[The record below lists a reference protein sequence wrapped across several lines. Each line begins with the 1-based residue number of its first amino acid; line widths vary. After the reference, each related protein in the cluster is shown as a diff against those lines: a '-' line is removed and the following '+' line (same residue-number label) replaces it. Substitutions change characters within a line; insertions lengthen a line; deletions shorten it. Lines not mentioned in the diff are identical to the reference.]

1 MRQTRRQ
8 NEYKRAQG
16 AQRTAL
22 PFTRIDA
29 PVGGWNTRDSEDNL
43 PPTDALELD
52 NWWPDIGEIRTRP
65 GYTEHCYTGDAT
77 TGADLVL
84 NGGFETAGG
93 GGADVFADWVE
104 SNTNGTVSQATAYV
118 KAGTYSCALSI
129 KTNTGGSFAQVEQ
142 TIAVTAVTPYA
153 LKFWWFV
160 HDRLGTMRDG
170 VQYRVWDA
178 TNSAV
183 IKDWEIFKYTSE
195 DFTEE
200 IASFT
205 TPTGCISIEIEFK
218 TADASD
224 SSIISYVDAVTLFE
238 TAAIPGTIET
248 LAEYISGSNRQL
260 IAIDGEEAFNV
271 SSSTPVHLSGSIA
284 AFTNARFQWVNFDGK
299 MGMVNGAEELVWD
312 GTNLTT
318 YAAYAPGTIALTGV
332 TNPIGVNVFKN
343 RVWYWEAASQDVWYT
358 ALNALGGACTE
369 FPLSRVGQFGGNLIL
384 METWTRDGG
393 SGPDDFAVF
402 VMSSGEAI
410 VYQGSYPGA
419 AGDWALVGIYN
430 IGEPLGYRSAVKFG
444 GDLYIITKLDVV
456 RMSEVIQGVE
466 ARQMETK
473 IVPSHRTAVS
483 LYEQNWGWEA
493 IIYSRGHMAIF
504 NIPTSENVSMEQH
517 VQNTIT
523 GAWARFKGIVANTW
537 QMYDGDMYIG
547 SNDGLV
553 YKFDDGEE
561 DNADS
566 IESTLQTAW
575 MPIGGTGG
583 NKLFKAVRES
593 YKTNADV
600 TINNVFATDFR
611 AFAAQNFPVAVDD
624 AASYWS
630 ILPSTTPVSP
640 WDTSAWTGE
649 DTIYNEWEIIGTFGE
664 RVSMRKRLNTKQRV
678 TLLGSDWLVEPG
690 DRL

>member
-1 MRQTRRQ
+1 MKQTRRR
-8 NEYKRAQG
+8 NKHMRAQG
-16 AQRTAL
+16 GQRTAL

-65 GYTEHCYTGDAT
+65 GYTEHCYTGDAL
-77 TGADLVL
+77 TGSDLVL

-93 GGADVFADWVE
+93 GGADVFANWVE
-104 SNTNGTVSQATAYV
+104 SNNNGTIAQSSSYA
-118 KAGTYSCALSI
+118 KAGTYSCRLSI
-129 KTNTGGSFAQVEQ
+129 KTNVGGSYAQVEQ
-142 TIAVTAVTPYA
+142 AIAVTEETPYI

-160 HDRLGTMRDG
+160 EDRYSTMKDG
-170 VQYRVWDA
+170 IKYRIWDA
-178 TNSAV
+178 IGSAV
-183 IKDWEIFKYTSE
+183 IKDWESFNYISE

-200 IASFT
+200 VAAFE
-205 TPTGCISIEIEFK
+205 TPTGCTSIEIEFK
-218 TADASD
+218 TADVTD
-224 SSIISYVDAVTLFE
+224 SAVLGFVDAVTLFE
-238 TAAIPGTIET
+238 TASTPGVIET

-284 AFTNARFQWVNFDGK
+284 AFDNARFQWVNFDGK
-299 MGMVNGAEELVWD
+299 MGLVNGAEELVWD

-318 YAAYAPGTIALTGV
+318 YAAYAPGSIALTGV
-332 TNPIGVNVFKN
+332 STPIGINVFKN

-358 ALNALGGACTE
+358 ELNALGGDCTK

-393 SGPDDFAVF
+393 SGPDDYAVF

-456 RMSEVIQGVE
+456 RMSEVIQGIE
-466 ARQMETK
+466 ARQMESK
-473 IVPSHRTAVS
+473 IVPSHRIAVK
-483 LYEQNWGWEA
+483 LYENNWGWEA
-493 IIYSRGHMAIF
+493 SIYPKGHMAIF
-504 NIPTSENVSMEQH
+504 NIPVNENTEMDQH

-523 GAWARFKGIVANTW
+523 GAWCRFKGIVANTW
-537 QMYDGDMYIG
+537 QMFNGSIYIG
-547 SNDGLV
+547 SNDGYI
-553 YKFDDGEE
+553 YKFDDGQE

-600 TINNVFATDFR
+600 TVNNVFATDFR

-630 ILPSTTPVSP
+630 ILPSTDAVSP
-640 WDTSAWTGE
+640 WDTSPWTGE
-649 DTIYNEWEIIGTFGE
+649 DTIFNEWEIIGAFGE
-664 RVSMRKRLNTKQRV
+664 RISMRKRLNTKQRV